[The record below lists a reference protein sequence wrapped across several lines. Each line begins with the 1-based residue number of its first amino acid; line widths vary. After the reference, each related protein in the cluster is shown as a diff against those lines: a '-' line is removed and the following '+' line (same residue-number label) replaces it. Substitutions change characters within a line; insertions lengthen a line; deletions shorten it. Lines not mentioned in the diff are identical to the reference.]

1 MRTLVILLAVI
12 ALMWIIRVLLRRS
25 SLDLKKL
32 GSYAV
37 IVLIAVLFLLLLL
50 SGRLNWMFALVAA
63 ALPAL
68 YRIFFR
74 LLPLIRYVPLLRNFY
89 RRYQAR
95 QSGASGAP
103 GGQSSSVQS
112 DYLRMTLN
120 HDSGEMD
127 GEILQGQFQGQR
139 LQALSLPQLLALLQE
154 VQHDQ
159 DSLSLLVAFLDRHHQ
174 DWHEQADAAHD
185 SHEQDASRHGAGGKM
200 TKQEA
205 CEILGLTENADEK
218 EIIQAHRRLMQKLHP
233 DHGGSTYLAAK
244 INLAKDV
251 LLGKT

>member
-1 MRTLVILLAVI
+1 
-12 ALMWIIRVLLRRS
+12 MWIIRILLRRS
-25 SLDLKKL
+25 SLDFKKL
-32 GSYAV
+32 GRNAV
-37 IVLIAVLFLLLLL
+37 VALIGVLFLFLLMT
-50 SGRLNWMFALVAA
+50 GRLSWIFALAA
-63 ALPAL
+63 AAVPAL
-68 YRIFFR
+68 YR
-74 LLPLIRYVPLLRNFY
+74 LLPLIRYVPILRNLY

-95 QSGASGAP
+95 QGPGNAGAGPA
-103 GGQSSSVQS
+103 GQSSSVQS

-139 LQALSLPQLLALLQE
+139 LQALSLTQLLALLQE
-154 VQHDQ
+154 VQQDQ
-159 DSLSLLVAFLDRHHQ
+159 DSLSLLVAFLDRHHE
-174 DWHEQADAAHD
+174 DWREQADAAHD
-185 SHEQDASRHGAGGKM
+185 TYGQDTSRQAAGSEM

-205 CEILGLTENADEK
+205 YEILGLPEHADEK
-218 EIIQAHRRLMQKLHP
+218 DVIQAHRRLMQKLHP

>member
-1 MRTLVILLAVI
+1 LRTLVILLAVI
-12 ALMWIIRVLLRRS
+12 ALMWIVRVLLRRS

-32 GSYAV
+32 GRYAV
-37 IVLIAVLFLLLLL
+37 IGLIGVLFLLLLMT
-50 SGRLNWMFALVAA
+50 GRLNWMFALAAA

-68 YRIFFR
+68 YR
-74 LLPLIRYVPLLRNFY
+74 LLPLIRYVPLLRNLY

-95 QSGASGAP
+95 QGVGGAGGAA

-127 GEILQGQFQGQR
+127 GEIMQGQFQGQR
-139 LQALSLPQLLALLQE
+139 LQALSLTQLLALLQE

-159 DSLSLLVAFLDRHHQ
+159 DSLSLLVAFLDRHHE
-174 DWHEQADAAHD
+174 DWREQADAAHD
-185 SHEQDASRHGAGGKM
+185 THDHDTSPQGTTGKM